1 MKSWDDILKF
11 EKSKDY
17 YKELETFLE
26 KEYYTKKDISS
37 KRVDF

>member
-1 MKSWDDILKF
+1 MKSWDDILKL

-26 KEYYTKKDISS
+26 KSILQ
-37 KRVDF
+37 KRYFLQKS